1 LNELSK
7 INVVNTDEIT
17 YYQRTFMNEK
27 APKISKQTARR
38 VFLDPSSPSIISVVR
53 TVIIGLFLWSIWD
66 FTIGI
71 IASLTSLS
79 FLLVLSVFFAYLLNP
94 LVSLIRKPFKERS
107 LDKFMPRSL
116 AIVVA
121 YLLVFTFVGLA
132 ISYLAPRLIEQAK
145 EFAGNLP
152 SYSEQIQTQVEQLNK
167 KYGNYQIPEQV
178 QTDINKKI
186 GEMIPEIGGKITGF
200 AGSLAI
206 NILSISPWFFLVPIL
221 AFFFLKDVNSFRISI
236 LRMLPL
242 GRWRKTGESL
252 LEDLNTTLAAY
263 TRAQLISCFL
273 IGTICTIGFYF
284 LGVNYALLLGIVAGV
299 LEFIPLIGPLII
311 GITAVTVAAF
321 TSPTQAIS
329 TLIFLVVLRILQDYV
344 FYPRI
349 VREGIHLHPLAI
361 ILSVLA
367 GEQIAGIPGV
377 FISVPLVAVSAVIY
391 KNIREHIGSK
401 GLVADLLEEETEAAD
416 VGQVN

>member
-1 LNELSK
+1 MSEKSPK
-7 INVVNTDEIT
+7 IN
-17 YYQRTFMNEK
+17 
-27 APKISKQTARR
+27 KQTARR

-53 TVIIGLFLWSIWD
+53 TVIVVLFIWSIWG
-66 FTIGI
+66 FVAGI
-71 IASLTSLS
+71 ITSMTSLF
-79 FLLVLSVFFAYLLNP
+79 FLLFLSVFFAYLLNP
-94 LVSLIRKPFKERS
+94 LVRLIRKPFKERH
-107 LDKFMPRSL
+107 LEKLMPRSL

-121 YLLVFTFVGLA
+121 YLVVFTVLGLA

-152 SYSEQIQTQVEQLNK
+152 NYSEQIKTRIELLNQ

-186 GEMIPEIGGKITGF
+186 GEMIPELGGRITSI
-200 AGSLAI
+200 AGGLAI

-221 AFFFLKDVNSFRISI
+221 AFFFLKDVNSFRVSV
-236 LRMLPL
+236 LRMLPSGSWR
-242 GRWRKTGESL
+242 GRGESL

-273 IGTICTIGFYF
+273 IGTICTVGFYI
-284 LGVNYALLLGIVAGV
+284 LDVNYALLLGIVAGV

-321 TSPTQAIS
+321 YSPTQAVS
-329 TLIFLVVLRILQDYV
+329 TVIFLVVLRILQDYI

-377 FISVPLVAVSAVIY
+377 FLSIPLVAIATVTY

-401 GLVADLLEEETEAAD
+401 GLVADLLEEEIEEAARSD
-416 VGQVN
+416 A